1 MHVCAGCRSGTFAIQ
16 TPALRTIGNI
26 VTGDE
31 LQTQFIV
38 NISILSVLPSL
49 LTSTKKIIR
58 KNACWT
64 LSNIAATNRSL
75 IQAVIDANLFP
86 QLVTLLSQA
95 DLEVALEAA
104 WAISNATC
112 GGTPEQVRYLVEQA
126 GCLRP
131 LGALLGCGDDKIVMV
146 MLEALD
152 NILSTGARE
161 AEASEIGSGNRYAM
175 YTTELG
181 VVDKVVQLQSHS
193 DDIIRDK
200 AVRLLGFFHPGGA
213 SADADGH
220 MDGDT
225 GTSSQQASSNV
236 FSFGTFHADLP

>member
-75 IQAVIDANLFP
+75 IQAVIDANIFP

-131 LGALLGCGDDKIVMV
+131 LGSLLGCGDDKIVMV
-146 MLEALD
+146 VLEALD
-152 NILSTGARE
+152 NILRVGARE
-161 AEASEIGSGNRYAM
+161 AGEIGSSGNRYAM
-175 YTTELG
+175 YVTEMG
-181 VVDKVVQLQSHS
+181 VVAEVVQLQSHS
-193 DDIIRDK
+193 DDNIRDK
-200 AVRLLGFFHPGGA
+200 AVRLLGFFHPSGA
-213 SADADGH
+213 ITNADVD
-220 MDGDT
+220 MDSDT
-225 GTSSQQASSNV
+225 GMSSQQASSNV
-236 FSFGTFHADLP
+236 FSFGTFHATLP